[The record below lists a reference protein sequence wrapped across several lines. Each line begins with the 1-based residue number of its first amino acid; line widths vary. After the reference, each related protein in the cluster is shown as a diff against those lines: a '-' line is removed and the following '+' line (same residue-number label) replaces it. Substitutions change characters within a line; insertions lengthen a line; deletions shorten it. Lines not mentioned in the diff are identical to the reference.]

1 MENPVRSV
9 TTSGSGLRQRA
20 IGVAGALALTL
31 LAGCGFHLRGGQT
44 LPFNSLYVDAPATS
58 AFALQMKRVVGNS
71 SQTKVVSAAKD
82 AEAVLQV
89 QAEAREKEI
98 LSLSGT
104 GRVREYQLRYRLTY
118 RVLDGKNVE
127 LLPSSQ
133 LLLRR
138 DISFSDD
145 AALAKESEE
154 ALLFRDMQSD
164 AVQQLMR
171 RLAAAPAAAK

>member
-1 MENPVRSV
+1 MN
-9 TTSGSGLRQRA
+9 GLIRT
-20 IGVAGALALTL
+20 ALASGFIRRALTGAALCGMPL

-44 LPFNSLYVDAPATS
+44 LPYSSLYIDAPPTS
-58 AFALQMKRVVGNS
+58 TFALQMKRIIGNS
-71 SQTKVVSAAKD
+71 SQTRVATVAQEAD
-82 AEAVLQV
+82 AILQV
-89 QAEAREKEI
+89 QGEAREKEI
-98 LSLSGT
+98 LSLSGA

-118 RVLDGKNVE
+118 RVLDGKNIE
-127 LLPSSQ
+127 LVPSSQ

-171 RLAAAPAAAK
+171 RLAAAPAVAAAK